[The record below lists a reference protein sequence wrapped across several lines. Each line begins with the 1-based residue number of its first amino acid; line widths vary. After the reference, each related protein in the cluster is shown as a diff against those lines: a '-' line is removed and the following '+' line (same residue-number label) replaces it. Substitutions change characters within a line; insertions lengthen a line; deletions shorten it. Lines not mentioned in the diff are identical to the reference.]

1 MTRRTEHVDAVVV
14 GAGVNGLV
22 ATSVLAD
29 HGWDVLLLEG
39 SEDVGG
45 AVRSARRGDSV
56 VDLYSA
62 FYPLAAASPVL
73 RSLDLHQH
81 GLRWS
86 RAPAVVAHTQGPDD
100 AVGAVIEDDVQATAA
115 GLDAAHTGDGQ
126 RWLQLV
132 AEWRRMRTPLM
143 QALLGPWPP
152 VAAAARLARILGLG
166 GAIRTARLIMLPVTT
181 MGRELFGGEAPRQ
194 LLLGNSLHADIPP
207 SAAGSG
213 AFGWLLCMLAQDV
226 GYPVPVGGAGA
237 LTHALRRR
245 AEHAGGRVETGTSV
259 EKVHVRGGRAV
270 GVRTSGGREI
280 TARRAVLATTD
291 AVVLLRDLVGLE
303 HLPASVEDGLRR
315 FERDLPTLKVNWNLP
330 RRVPWT
336 AANAR
341 RAGTVHV
348 GDGTDAAV
356 RWAADLESG
365 RRPQRPF
372 LVVGQMAL
380 SDPSQA
386 PQGHEVLWA
395 YTHLPRGLADAPQAV
410 VDRSARRLADR
421 VAAVIERQAPGALD
435 GATDVLVQVPGD
447 LEHAD
452 PSLVR
457 GGVNGGTAQ
466 LHQQIFFRPFPGG
479 WGPRLPVEGLYL
491 AGAGAHPGGGVHGA
505 CGNNAARA
513 ALRDARPW
521 APLVRPA
528 SRALTRRLLPV
539 APSRL
544 PTARPLRP

>member
-1 MTRRTEHVDAVVV
+1 MTEQVDAVVV

-22 ATSVLAD
+22 AAAVLAD
-29 HGWDVLLLEG
+29 RGWDVLVLEG
-39 SEDVGG
+39 SDDVGG
-45 AVRSARRGDSV
+45 AARSVRRGDSV

-62 FYPLAAASPVL
+62 FYPLGAASPVL
-73 RSLDLHQH
+73 RSLDLEQH

-86 RAPAVVAHTQGPDD
+86 KAPAVVAHTEGPDD
-100 AVGAVIEDDVQATAA
+100 AVGAVIENDPRDTAA
-115 GLDAAHTGDGQ
+115 GLDAAHPGDGA
-126 RWLQLV
+126 RWLELV
-132 AEWRRMRTPLM
+132 AEWRRLRTPLLD
-143 QALLGPWPP
+143 ALLGPWPP
-152 VAAAARLARILGLG
+152 VSAAARLARVLGLG
-166 GAIRTARLIMLPVTT
+166 GAVRTARLMMLPITT

-207 SAAGSG
+207 TSAGSG
-213 AFGWLLCMLAQDV
+213 AFGWLLCMLGQDV
-226 GYPVPVGGAGA
+226 GYPVPVGGAGEI
-237 LTHALRRR
+237 THALRRR
-245 AEHAGGRVETGTSV
+245 AEHAGARVETRTPV
-259 EKVHVRGGRAV
+259 EKVHVRAGRAV
-270 GVRTSGGREI
+270 GVRTRGGREI
-280 TARRAVLATTD
+280 SARRAVLASTD

-315 FERDLPTLKVNWNLP
+315 FERDLPTVKVNWLLP

-380 SDPSQA
+380 SDAGRA
-386 PQGHEVLWA
+386 PEGHEVLWA
-395 YTHLPRGLADAPQAV
+395 YTHLPRSLANAPQAV
-410 VDRSARRLADR
+410 VDRSARRLAEKM
-421 VAAVIERQAPGALD
+421 AEVIVRQAPGALD
-435 GATDVLVQVPGD
+435 GATDLMVQVPGD
-447 LEHAD
+447 LEHED

-457 GGVNGGTAQ
+457 GGVNGGTTQ
-466 LHQQIFFRPFPGG
+466 LHQQIVFRPFPGA
-479 WGPRLPVEGLYL
+479 WGPRLPVDGLYL

-505 CGNNAARA
+505 CGNNAATA

-521 APLVRPA
+521 APLVRPVR
-528 SRALTRRLLPV
+528 RALNRRALPDEPPRLPV
-539 APSRL
+539 AR
-544 PTARPLRP
+544 ALRP